1 MVNLST
7 ILSVINDFSK
17 KHGYPF
23 PVPEKEIY
31 SWAEKFSL
39 PRKGEVILYTGGL
52 YQLVPYIE
60 PLVELL
66 EKRSSLLKL
75 GKVTLALSSLAK
87 TVLRPR
93 EDLRKFSRSVLEN
106 IVKLLISSNI
116 NIAFLYEKELYNGAL
131 LYDFG
136 LDETFSEHINKV
148 YKVLKESGAKKVIT
162 VDPHSTNIL
171 RSIAPKYVE
180 NYDLEVK
187 SYLEVLAERLDEGV
201 LRPKRSINER
211 LVIHDPC
218 LYARFENIIEEP
230 RRLLEEAGYTVLEP
244 PNSRRLTYC
253 CGGLLES
260 VAPGL
265 AKGVASARIS
275 ELKSVSS
282 NIVTLCPIC
291 FANLRRVA
299 PKDVKIGD
307 ISEYLAR
314 AYL

>member
-1 MVNLST
+1 LVNLST

-52 YQLVPYIE
+52 YQLIPYIE

-75 GKVTLALSSLAK
+75 GKVTLAFSSLAK

-93 EDLRKFSRSVLEN
+93 EDLKKFSISVLEN
-106 IVKLLISSNI
+106 IVKLLMSSNVSV
-116 NIAFLYEKELYNGAL
+116 AFLYEKELYNGAL

-136 LDETFSEHINKV
+136 LDDTFSEHINRV

-162 VDPHSTNIL
+162 IDPHSTNIL

-180 NYDLEVK
+180 NYNLEVK
-187 SYLEVLAERLDEGV
+187 SYLEVLAEKLDDGI
-201 LRPKRSINER
+201 LRPKRSINEK

-230 RRLLEEAGYTVLEP
+230 RKLLEKAGYMILEP

-260 VAPGL
+260 IAPEL
-265 AKGVASARIS
+265 AKGIALARIS
-275 ELKSVSS
+275 ELRNVSK
-282 NIVTLCPIC
+282 NVVTLCPIC

-299 PKDVKIGD
+299 PQDIEIKD